1 MNTKA
6 NTKENEDVL
15 VNLDLDNNIGTLQLN
30 RPSKL
35 NALRYQT
42 LNSLEETLEFSFETT
57 ATTFESLFA
66 SKGYSLSFDYTSS
79 SNINGNYTFVY
90 SFEISDGYM
99 NISLN
104 QTASF

>member
-42 LNSLEETLEFSFETT
+42 LNSLEE
-57 ATTFESLFA
+57 
-66 SKGYSLSFDYTSS
+66 
-79 SNINGNYTFVY
+79 N
-90 SFEISDGYM
+90 
-99 NISLN
+99 LN
-104 QTASF
+104 HLTNDDRIKVII

>member
-1 MNTKA
+1 MLLKTAFHQHLSFQNWY
-6 NTKENEDVL
+6 NF
-15 VNLDLDNNIGTLQLN
+15 
-30 RPSKL
+30 S
-35 NALRYQT
+35 
-42 LNSLEETLEFSFETT
+42 EETLEFSFETT